1 VTRALS
7 PRPGVASAL
16 RGLDAHLDFRNFHSM
31 PVAIPFFVL
40 DLPELVTVA
49 RIVRGMFVLER

>member
-1 VTRALS
+1 M
-7 PRPGVASAL
+7 ASAL
-16 RGLDAHLDFRNFHSM
+16 RGLDGHLDFRNFHPM